1 MGKEITRS
9 HFHKRDFSAFE
20 ARLREET
27 RLLREWF
34 ERGVFSGMHDIGGFE
49 VECWLT
55 DPEGFPA
62 PINER
67 FLEIVDSPLVVPEL
81 ARFNV
86 EINTPPQR
94 LEGGALHQMHANFDR
109 LWQRCEEVAAKLGA
123 RMVMTGIL
131 PTVGE
136 HALSLDNIS
145 DRTRY
150 RALNEQVLRMRKG
163 SPIELDIPGRQ
174 PLHTYHTDVML
185 ESATTS
191 FQIHLQVAPGQDAR
205 FYNAAV
211 ILSAP
216 MVAVCA
222 NSPYLFGHELWD
234 ETRIPLF
241 EQAVSICPPGA
252 EACPAVRVGFGKHY
266 LRQSLAELF
275 LENLEEHPVLMP
287 ELSDEAPANLFHLRL
302 HNGTIWRWN
311 RPLIGFDDDSTPH
324 LRIEH
329 RVVPAGPSVIDTIA
343 NAALFYGLVQSLA
356 TDAQAPESRLPFDR
370 AHANFYAAAR
380 DGLRARLVWLDGRES
395 TARDL
400 VLQELLPVACRGL
413 ESLGIAV
420 EDIGLYLGVIEAR
433 VRRGRNGA
441 EWQRRYVEKY
451 GTDMRALVKAYAEHQ
466 RSGAPVHE
474 WEI

>member
-9 HFHKRDFSAFE
+9 HFQKRDFSAFE

-27 RLLREWF
+27 QLLQEWF
-34 ERGVFSGMHDIGGFE
+34 ERGVFSGLHGIGGFE

-55 DPEGFPA
+55 DSEGFPA
-62 PINER
+62 PINDR
-67 FLEIVDSPLVVPEL
+67 LLEKLDSPLVVPEL

-94 LEGGALHQMHANFDR
+94 LDGAALRHMHANFDR
-109 LWQRCEEVAAKLGA
+109 LWRHCEEVAATLDT

-136 HALSLDNIS
+136 RALSLDNIS

-150 RALNEQVLRMRKG
+150 RALNEQILRLRKG
-163 SPIELDIPGRQ
+163 APIELDIPGNQ

-191 FQIHLQVAPGQDAR
+191 FQIHLQVAPGQDMR

-252 EACPAVRVGFGKHY
+252 EICPAGRVGFGRHY

-275 LENLEEHPVLMP
+275 LENLKDHPVLMP
-287 ELSDEAPANLFHLRL
+287 ELSEEPPANLFHLRL

-329 RVVPAGPSVIDTIA
+329 RVVPAGPSVTDTIA

-356 TDAQAPESRLPFDR
+356 TDTLSPESRLPFDR

-400 VLQELLPVACRGL
+400 LQRELLPVARRGL
-413 ESLGIAV
+413 ESLGIDV
-420 EDIGLYLGVIEAR
+420 EDIDLYLGVIEAR
-433 VRRGRNGA
+433 VRSGCNGA
-441 EWQRRYVEKY
+441 EWQRRYVEKC
-451 GTDMRALVKAYAEHQ
+451 GTDMRALVKAYTERQ

-474 WEI
+474 WEV